1 MNILKLVLV
10 TISLLPTL
18 AMADPA
24 ISSDSSRNLDTSQSD
39 SIKKD
44 KSLSADK
51 SRGRRETES
60 DSREHA
66 REASRSRTHQES
78 VGTRE
83 ELSNSYSADI
93 SINGLLL
100 REFTARYERGNNGS
114 GSAWEYFHLCK
125 PLMNAQVDYPVWDLT
140 AGGVTGLIEA
150 RRSRTRDGY
159 AMLRGDSMLKPQIDP
174 TNRYISRYSQCRM
187 TTSYW
192 LSTAGDRTTRQ
203 QVTTESQVRDRIRQV
218 FAEMDA
224 DEALFQDLRQRA
236 RDVWAQAV
244 CSPWIDTM
252 DNFKAPEIECG
263 VFTFSGGTMTVEN
276 RETLSESSIDGRS
289 YKVSVSASE
298 SESTSTDDSVARDA
312 RESVAA
318 RESDTRERFI
328 EQKKTAS
335 MSKSRALESSRSSKT
350 DRKSGSS
357 VSANPIK

>member
-1 MNILKLVLV
+1 MKIIKLVIAAL
-10 TISLLPTL
+10 TL
-18 AMADPA
+18 IPAFALADPA
-24 ISSDSSRNLDTSQSD
+24 VSSDAGRSLDNTQQN
-39 SIKKD
+39 SIKRD
-44 KSLSADK
+44 QSLSADK
-51 SRGRRETES
+51 AHGRRRTLS
-60 DSREHA
+60 DSEERS
-66 REASRSRTHQES
+66 REASRSRSHQEA

-125 PLMNAQVDYPVWDLT
+125 PLMNSQVDYPVWDLT
-140 AGGVTGLIEA
+140 AGGVVGLIEA

-159 AMLRGDSMLKPQIDP
+159 VMLRGDSMMKPQIDP

-192 LSTAGDRTTRQ
+192 LSQAGDRTTRQ
-203 QVTTESQVRDRIRQV
+203 QVTTENQVRDRIRQV

-224 DEALFQDLRQRA
+224 DESLFQDLRQRA

-244 CSPWIDTM
+244 CSPWIDTL
-252 DNFKAPEIECG
+252 DNFKAPEIECS

-276 RETLSESSIDGRS
+276 RETLSEASIDGRS
-289 YKVSVSASE
+289 YKVSVSASQ
-298 SESTSTDDSVARDA
+298 SESVSTDDTVARDA

-318 RESDTRERFI
+318 RESDTRDRFA
-328 EQKKTAS
+328 EQKNTATLS
-335 MSKSRALESSRSSKT
+335 TSKSKDRSRSRKV
-350 DRKSGSS
+350 DRSVGNS
-357 VSANPIK
+357 VSATPTK